1 MEPIKSLGDMNGYES
16 SPSTSPENTT
26 GAIEVEEHLCVFFVK
41 VPKNITRNQAKGGL
55 IDRQELD
62 RVNEEVAFLSV
73 WKGIV
78 CPANLGART
87 AETTVDVLTLYT
99 WHRLQE
105 GQIVLSCLDWT
116 C

>member
-26 GAIEVEEHLCVFFVK
+26 RAIEVEEHLRVFFIK

-62 RVNEEVAFLSV
+62 RVNEEVAFLS
-73 WKGIV
+73 I
-78 CPANLGART
+78 
-87 AETTVDVLTLYT
+87 
-99 WHRLQE
+99 
-105 GQIVLSCLDWT
+105 
-116 C
+116 